1 MIRVAVVDDHAIV
14 RTGLAQ
20 LLSTADDIELVGM
33 AEDGQVALELLA
45 ETAVDVVL
53 MDLSMPVM
61 DGVEATKQIVQ
72 RHPETRVVVLT
83 SMSEHS
89 RIVEALNAGADG
101 YILKHAAPDELL
113 NGIRAA
119 NEGGVPLDPIAARAI
134 LTKRQQPRPDAGLTE
149 RERQVLQLVGD
160 GLPNK
165 QIARRLEISERTV
178 KAHLTSIF
186 QRIGVSDRTQAAL
199 WVERNINNN

>member
-20 LLSTADDIELVGM
+20 LLSTAPDIELVGM
-33 AEDGQVALELLA
+33 AEDGAAALDLIAA
-45 ETAVDVVL
+45 EGADVVL

-61 DGVEATKQIVQ
+61 DGIQATRLIVE
-72 RHPETRVVVLT
+72 RHPESRVVVLT

-113 NGIRAA
+113 NAIRAA
-119 NEGGVPLDPIAARAI
+119 HDGGVPLDPIAARAM
-134 LTKRQQPRPDAGLTE
+134 LTKRQQPRPDAGLTD
-149 RERQVLQLVGD
+149 RERQVLHLVGD

-186 QRIGVSDRTQAAL
+186 QRIGVRDRTQAAL
-199 WVERNINNN
+199 WVERNINN